1 LLGKKHLVFAI
12 AKKGLKI
19 KYMLSLILN
28 ERENV
33 KKAVYSDIGL
43 LKAKLLPRDLTK
55 ERDSSS
61 VTDCNIPRL
70 FPEM

>member
-1 LLGKKHLVFAI
+1 
-12 AKKGLKI
+12 
-19 KYMLSLILN
+19 MLSLILN